1 MDIFA
6 DVNGGI
12 QCEVTAKIVTARR
25 KYIAIRCTAI
35 DSYALSTPRLAA
47 HRQLTVYLFQFRGKS
62 DFLLGL
68 VVADGGMRLA
78 AEAVRV
84 RLGGRVLLCQHQLLV
99 SLVVPDL
106 VLVVVDEK
114 FAAVILFRAG
124 GNDAV
129 HAARALGHADACA
142 RVQFAADGDGIAVAG
157 HRLTGQV
164 RLGRFRQGCIGLL
177 QHGLVEAVVK
187 AGQVIIEAHKI
198 GVLNRQRRPFDGLR
212 PLQHGVFP
220 V

>member
-142 RVQFAADGDGIAVAG
+142 RVQFAADGDGIAASQIHIADIIFPTTFPCVPRDG
-157 HRLTGQV
+157 RLTG
-164 RLGRFRQGCIGLL
+164 
-177 QHGLVEAVVK
+177 HGEGAAVHKHAVGGVAGDAGVAVHVELA
-187 AGQVIIEAHKI
+187 
-198 GVLNRQRRPFDGLR
+198 DD
-212 PLQHGVFP
+212 
-220 V
+220 